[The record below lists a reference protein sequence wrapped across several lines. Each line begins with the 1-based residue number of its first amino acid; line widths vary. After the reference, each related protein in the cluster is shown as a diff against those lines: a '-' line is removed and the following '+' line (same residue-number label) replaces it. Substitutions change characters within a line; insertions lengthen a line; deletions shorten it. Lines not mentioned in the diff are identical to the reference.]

1 MQIQQNTK
9 APKYKYSK
17 IQKYTKQM
25 GQNAKKNTKEQSKNV
40 SKHKWNKI
48 QN

>member
-9 APKYKYSK
+9 APKYKYS
-17 IQKYTKQM
+17 T
-25 GQNAKKNTKEQSKNV
+25 QNKWNKMQKKNTKEQSKNV